1 MKKIN
6 ILFLEDDQD
15 LRESISKLLI
25 SAGYKITATKDLR
38 TAKEKLND
46 ELDLAIIDINLP
58 DGDGTDFLKDFKKT
72 YKKPAILMTTKKT
85 VEDRVKGLEDG
96 ADYYLPKPIVFDELN
111 SIIKNLTKNYGV
123 QIEQWILNEFD
134 LSILTP
140 KSKRIQLNKNEFA
153 VLKHICKSKDLSI
166 KRDNIAT
173 IMEKKYDPLDRSYDM
188 FISRIKKKIDPNNE
202 MKIFSAIRGK
212 GYKFLSNILIK

>member
-1 MKKIN
+1 MKNIN

-15 LRESISKLLI
+15 LRESVSKLLI
-25 SAGYKITATKDLR
+25 SAGYKITAAKDLR
-38 TAKEKLND
+38 SAKEKLND
-46 ELDLAIIDINLP
+46 DLDLAIIDINLP
-58 DGDGTDFLKDFKKT
+58 DGDGTDFLKDFKKA

-96 ADYYLPKPIVFDELN
+96 ADYYLPKPIAFDELN
-111 SIIKNLTKNYGV
+111 SVIKNLIRNYE
-123 QIEQWILNEFD
+123 IEGAQWILNEFD

-153 VLKHICKSKDLSI
+153 VLKYICKSKDLSI
-166 KRDNIAT
+166 ERNNIAK

-188 FISRIKKKIDPNNE
+188 LISRIRKKIDPNNE
-202 MKIFSAIRGK
+202 MNIFSSIRGK
-212 GYKFLSNILIK
+212 GYKFLSNISIK

>member
-1 MKKIN
+1 MKNIN

-15 LRESISKLLI
+15 LRESVSKLLI
-25 SAGYKITATKDLR
+25 SAGYKITAAKDLR
-38 TAKEKLND
+38 SAKEKLND
-46 ELDLAIIDINLP
+46 DLDLAIIDINLP

-72 YKKPAILMTTKKT
+72 YKTPAILMTTKKT

-111 SIIKNLTKNYGV
+111 SVIKNLIRNYEIGD
-123 QIEQWILNEFD
+123 EQWILNEFD

-140 KSKRIQLNKNEFA
+140 KSKRIKLNKNEFA

-166 KRDNIAT
+166 ERDNIAT

-188 FISRIKKKIDPNNE
+188 LISRIRKKIDPNNE
-202 MKIFSAIRGK
+202 MNIFSSIRGK
-212 GYKFLSNILIK
+212 GYKFLSNISIK